1 MFGAILILRPQDE
14 LLDFRD
20 RTEADPMAILIQF
33 LVALGNVVG
42 RNPYFQVE
50 ATRHHLNLFATLVGD
65 TSKARK
71 GTSWGHIDL
80 LFASAETVVSQPDW
94 SKRLVSGLSS
104 GDGLIWALRNPS

>member
-42 RNPYFQVE
+42 HNPNFQVE
-50 ATRHHLNLFATLVGD
+50 ATRHHLNLFATLVGA

-71 GTSWGHIDL
+71 GTSWGRSTGFL
-80 LFASAETVVSQPDW
+80 ALQKGRLQQLGGRTASHQVFRAANGS
-94 SKRLVSGLSS
+94 
-104 GDGLIWALRNPS
+104 